1 LIVGPHEVLYKRIPA
16 FRCKPGCSACCG
28 PVPFSRTERGRIP
41 DKRTAVGIDCPYSG
55 PRGCAI
61 YEKRPFMCR
70 LFGAAASLPCPFG
83 CRPDRML
90 SAEEADDLTRRY
102 VELMDAEDLGAP
114 VRSPVMCACGVLSTK
129 TPSLPPSEQRE
140 PGG

>member
-1 LIVGPHEVLYKRIPA
+1 LIVGPYEILYGQIPA

-28 PVPFSRTERGRIP
+28 PVPFSRAEWQRIP
-41 DKRTAVGIDCPYSG
+41 DKRTAAGLDCPYSG

-83 CRPDRML
+83 YRPDRIL
-90 SAEEADDLTRRY
+90 SEEEAAELTGRY
-102 VELMDAEDLGAP
+102 IELMRAEDLATPAAP
-114 VRSPVMCACGVLSTK
+114 RASS
-129 TPSLPPSEQRE
+129 R
-140 PGG
+140 

>member
-1 LIVGPHEVLYKRIPA
+1 MTLIVGPYEVLYRRIPA

-28 PVPFSRTERGRIP
+28 PVPFSCNEWERIP
-41 DKRTAVGIDCPYSG
+41 DRKMAAGIDCPYAG

-90 SAEEADDLTRRY
+90 SAEEAAALTRRY
-102 VELMDAEDLGAP
+102 MELMRAEDLVAPAGAKNGD
-114 VRSPVMCACGVLSTK
+114 RL
-129 TPSLPPSEQRE
+129 
-140 PGG
+140 